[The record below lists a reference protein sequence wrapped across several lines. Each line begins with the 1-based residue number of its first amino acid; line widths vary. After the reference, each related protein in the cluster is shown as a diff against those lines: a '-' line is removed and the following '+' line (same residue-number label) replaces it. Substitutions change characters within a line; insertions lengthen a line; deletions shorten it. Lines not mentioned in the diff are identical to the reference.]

1 MITVFLANC
10 QVTAII
16 VSDKKRSPSPNSRK
30 SDRFLD
36 KGKKRSSDFITST
49 QATDRRS
56 SHILDRTTSI
66 TQFPLVAKSC
76 QTKAQAG
83 HKVEESCS
91 NPCLDLSAPNYF
103 PYD

>member
-1 MITVFLANC
+1 MKGDRRFYYRE
-10 QVTAII
+10 
-16 VSDKKRSPSPNSRK
+16 KKVM
-30 SDRFLD
+30 LH
-36 KGKKRSSDFITST
+36 FITST

-56 SHILDRTTSI
+56 SQILNRITL
-66 TQFPLVAKSC
+66 TQFPLVAKSY

-91 NPCLDLSAPNYF
+91 NPFQESSAPNYF